1 MLAIQ
6 EKAGLYEMDLTGVYA
21 AHWSEIRQILLDARS
36 PGEILE
42 MLTDVGMDYSE
53 FEKLYGVEKIHA
65 GTLFAKDLKERYSFL
80 WLYYD
85 LFFTREAGQRICEK

>member
-1 MLAIQ
+1 MSIYSSVLGYV
-6 EKAGLYEMDLTGVYA
+6 AGSTIVA
-21 AHWSEIRQILLDARS
+21 FEISS
-36 PGEILE
+36 PSL
-42 MLTDVGMDYSE
+42 E